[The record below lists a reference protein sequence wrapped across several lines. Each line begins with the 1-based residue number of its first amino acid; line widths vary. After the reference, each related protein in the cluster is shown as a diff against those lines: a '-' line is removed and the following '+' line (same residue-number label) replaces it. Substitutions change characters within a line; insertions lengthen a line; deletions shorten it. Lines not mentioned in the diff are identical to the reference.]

1 MLRFETPTQIVNKA
15 NSDNN
20 TRGRFFEISIEKKQL
35 NAAIYSPFPSGSNY
49 LSVVLCLIIEM

>member
-20 TRGRFFEISIEKKQL
+20 TRGRFFEISIEKKTIKRRNL
-35 NAAIYSPFPSGSNY
+35 
-49 LSVVLCLIIEM
+49 